1 MSLTSPA
8 QITITVSRLGSQ
20 GPTGPTGPTG
30 GGTGEG
36 GTLSN
41 EQVQDIVGAM
51 LTGTETGIDVSYDN
65 TDNNIDFVVSD
76 QTLQSSST
84 GSGNLKLT
92 MSNPGANDDV
102 TLTLAGGLSVSS
114 VNAAGATLTSAND
127 NTTYTAGNG
136 LDLTGTAFS
145 ADLKANGGLVIDST
159 EIAVDL
165 AASSITGTLGVAD
178 GGTGA
183 TSLTANSLL
192 TGNGTSAVV
201 AESNLSYDGSY
212 LLDVKNDNSSESEIR
227 LYCASSNEHYVGI
240 KGSPHSGSTSH
251 ILQLPKVAGSA
262 GQYLKID
269 GVSNGGSTQQLI
281 WGDVTVS
288 TITSIINSSLTKIG
302 TATDQ
307 EYINFATANEVNV
320 HVNNTER
327 LSVTASGVDV
337 TGNLTSTKNV
347 FSKTSNTD
355 HSHQGDV
362 VFFGATTSMTQGDLY
377 YFNSSGNW
385 AQADADA
392 VATSGGVLLAIAL
405 GAASDTNGM
414 LLRGV
419 YTMDGAAVDGSMVTG
434 DELYVST
441 TVGHL
446 TKTAPTGNLD
456 IVRVVGYCLD
466 GTNGQ
471 IWFNPSNDFIEI
483 TA

>member
-30 GGTGEG
+30 GGTGDG

-51 LTGTETGIDVSYDN
+51 LTGTETGIDVSYND
-65 TDNNIDFVVSD
+65 TDNDIDFVVSD
-76 QTLQSSST
+76 QSLESSST
-84 GSGNLKLT
+84 GSANLKLT
-92 MSNPGANDDV
+92 MTNPGVNDDV
-102 TLTLAGGLSVSS
+102 TLTLAGGLSVGS
-114 VNAAGATLTSAND
+114 VTAAGATLTSAND

-227 LYCASSNEHYVGI
+227 LYCASSNAHYVGI

-262 GQYLKID
+262 GQYLKVD
-269 GVSNGGSTQQLI
+269 SVNGNTQQLI

-288 TITSIINSSLTKIG
+288 SITSIINSSLTKIG

-307 EYINFATANEVNV
+307 EYIDFATSNEVNV
-320 HVNNTER
+320 KVNNTER

-405 GAASDTNGM
+405 GAASDTDGM

-419 YTMDGAAVDGSMVTG
+419 YTMDAAAVDDNEATG

-441 TVGHL
+441 TAGHV
-446 TKTAPTGNLD
+446 TNTAPTGNLD